1 MTKFLASGISKFGV
15 IFVALMILQSAC
27 FAQNVGGTN
36 ASVPA
41 QPAATGSQPA
51 PVPAEVLKELDAM
64 KARIAELEALVKS
77 MKAQDA
83 ASAAPLVN
91 GMPAAL
97 DSGATAA
104 AGQPSMNSATTTSAI
119 PPAGS
124 PASVSSTLSV
134 QAAADK
140 KPAQADPFTF
150 ADFTWLNGNS
160 RTHDSPL
167 ATKFFTPEFRA
178 DVSYIYDFHHPQD
191 HTLVGT
197 TESGRTGEISLQQLG
212 VGGDFNVGNVRGRL
226 MTQFGLYST
235 MTPRNDATST
245 GVGQWNLDGA
255 YRYLSEAYGGYH
267 FNALHGI
274 NVDAGIFMSYIGLFS
289 YYNFDNWA
297 YQPSYVSSNTPW
309 FFTGVRT
316 QIFLSE
322 KLKIEPWFINGW
334 QTYGKPNG
342 RPGIG
347 GQIKWAPNGWLT
359 IISNNY
365 GVGSDDV
372 GFPTRRRIHTDD
384 SIEVKYY
391 DNKENFFDKAA
402 FTVTFDLGCEY
413 GGGVSCY
420 GNHAGGPKQSFV
432 GGMFYNRVWFHHDLF
447 ALTIGGGA
455 MNNPGRYLTLL
466 PPINGA
472 TEFSGTPYFTQ
483 NPGDKFKAWDA
494 TVTFDYMPKDY
505 ITFRW
510 EVDRRAS
517 SVPYFA
523 GPGGV
528 TPTCP
533 TAPTVLNICGTPG
546 SVVPGFTPDL
556 RSSETRIN
564 MALLVKF

>member
-1 MTKFLASGISKFGV
+1 MTKFLARCGSGLMF
-15 IFVALMILQSAC
+15 IFVALLILQSAC
-27 FAQNVGGTN
+27 FAQNSGGTT
-36 ASVPA
+36 ASVPV
-41 QPAATGSQPA
+41 QPTTNGSQPTAA
-51 PVPAEVLKELDAM
+51 PVPADVLKELEAM
-64 KARIAELEALVKS
+64 KARIAELEAQLKT
-77 MKAQDA
+77 MKATDT
-83 ASAAPLVN
+83 ASPPASSN
-91 GMPAAL
+91 GVSTPPQV
-97 DSGATAA
+97 SATAA
-104 AGQPSMNSATTTSAI
+104 ADQPPISSTTASAASSTSA
-119 PPAGS
+119 AL
-124 PASVSSTLSV
+124 STQST
-134 QAAADK
+134 ADK
-140 KPAQADPFTF
+140 KPAQADPFSF

-178 DVSYIYDFHHPQD
+178 DVSYIYDFNHPQD

-212 VGGDFNVGNVRGRL
+212 IGGDFNVGNVRGRL

-235 MTPRNDATST
+235 MTPRNDATSN
-245 GVGQWNLDGA
+245 GVGQWDLGDA

-316 QIFLSE
+316 QIYLSE
-322 KLKIEPWFINGW
+322 KLKVEPWFINGW

-384 SIEVKYY
+384 SLEVKYY
-391 DNKENFFDKAA
+391 DNKEHFFDKAA
-402 FTVTFDLGCEY
+402 FTATFDLGCEY

-432 GGMFYNRVWFHHDLF
+432 GGMFYNRVWFDKDLF

-483 NPGDKFKAWDA
+483 NPGDQFKAWDA

-523 GPGGV
+523 GSGGV

-533 TAPTVLNICGTPG
+533 TPPTVLNICGTPG

>member
-1 MTKFLASGISKFGV
+1 MTKSLVRCSSRLIFT
-15 IFVALMILQSAC
+15 FVALIILQGAC
-27 FAQNVGGTN
+27 FAQNSGGTT
-36 ASVPA
+36 ASVPV
-41 QPAATGSQPA
+41 QPTTNGSQPTAA
-51 PVPAEVLKELDAM
+51 PVPADVLKELEAM
-64 KARIAELEALVKS
+64 KARIAELEAQLKT
-77 MKAQDA
+77 MKATDT
-83 ASAAPLVN
+83 ASASASANVVATSPQVS
-91 GMPAAL
+91 AL
-97 DSGATAA
+97 AA
-104 AGQPSMNSATTTSAI
+104 ADQP
-119 PPAGS
+119 
-124 PASVSSTLSV
+124 SVSSTTVNSAPSTSATLST
-134 QAAADK
+134 QSAADK
-140 KPAQADPFTF
+140 KPAQPDPFSF

-178 DVSYIYDFHHPQD
+178 DVSYIYDFNHPQD

-212 VGGDFNVGNVRGRL
+212 IGGDFNVGNVRGRL

-235 MTPRNDATST
+235 MTPRNDATSN
-245 GVGQWNLDGA
+245 GVGQWDLGDA

-316 QIFLSE
+316 QIYLSE
-322 KLKIEPWFINGW
+322 KLKVEPWFINGW

-347 GQIKWAPNGWLT
+347 GQIKWAPNGWMT

-384 SIEVKYY
+384 SLEVKYY
-391 DNKENFFDKAA
+391 DNKEHFFDKAA
-402 FTVTFDLGCEY
+402 FTATFDLGCEY

-432 GGMFYNRVWFHHDLF
+432 GGMFYNRVWFDRDLF

-483 NPGDKFKAWDA
+483 NPGDQFKAWDA

-533 TAPTVLNICGTPG
+533 TPPTVLNICGTPG

>member
-1 MTKFLASGISKFGV
+1 MTKFLVGCSSRLMV
-15 IFVALMILQSAC
+15 TFVALMILQSAC
-27 FAQNVGGTN
+27 FAQNSSGTT
-36 ASVPA
+36 ASVPV
-41 QPAATGSQPA
+41 QPATNGSQPSA
-51 PVPAEVLKELDAM
+51 VPAPADVLKELEAM
-64 KARIAELEALVKS
+64 KARIAELEAQLKT
-77 MKAQDA
+77 MKATDT
-83 ASAAPLVN
+83 ASAPASANGRPTAPQV
-91 GMPAAL
+91 GV
-97 DSGATAA
+97 AA
-104 AGQPSMNSATTTSAI
+104 AADQPA
-119 PPAGS
+119 
-124 PASVSSTLSV
+124 VSSTTASSASSTSATLST
-134 QAAADK
+134 QSAADT
-140 KPAQADPFTF
+140 KPAQPDPFSF

-178 DVSYIYDFHHPQD
+178 DVSYIYDFNHPQD

-212 VGGDFNVGNVRGRL
+212 IGGDFNVGNVRGRL

-235 MTPRNDATST
+235 MTPRNDATSN
-245 GVGQWNLDGA
+245 GVGQWDLGDA

-316 QIFLSE
+316 QIYLSE

-347 GQIKWAPNGWLT
+347 GQIKWAPNGWMT

-384 SIEVKYY
+384 SLEVKYY
-391 DNKENFFDKAA
+391 DNKEHLFDKAA
-402 FTVTFDLGCEY
+402 FTATFDMGCEY

-420 GNHAGGPKQSFV
+420 GDHAGGPKQSFV
-432 GGMFYNRVWFHHDLF
+432 GGMFYNRVWFHNDLF
-447 ALTIGGGA
+447 ALTVGGGA

-523 GPGGV
+523 GAGGV

-533 TAPTVLNICGTPG
+533 TAPLVLNICGAPG

>member
-1 MTKFLASGISKFGV
+1 MTKFLVSFSSRMMIGFIS
-15 IFVALMILQSAC
+15 IMLLQSAC
-27 FAQNVGGTN
+27 FAQNGGTT
-36 ASVPA
+36 APA
-41 QPAATGSQPA
+41 QPTTGTQPSAA
-51 PVPAEVLKELDAM
+51 PVPAEVLKELEAM
-64 KARIAELEALVKS
+64 KARIAELEAQLKS
-77 MKAQDA
+77 MKAVETA
-83 ASAAPLVN
+83 GTPVSVN
-91 GMPAAL
+91 GVPPQPEAAVATSANQPAA
-97 DSGATAA
+97 
-104 AGQPSMNSATTTSAI
+104 NSATPVSATI
-119 PPAGS
+119 
-124 PASVSSTLSV
+124 ST
-134 QAAADK
+134 QAAAD

-167 ATKFFTPEFRA
+167 ATKYFTPEFRA

-197 TESGRTGEISLQQLG
+197 TESGRTGEVQVQQLG
-212 VGGDFNVGNVRGRL
+212 IGGDFNVGNVRGRL
-226 MTQFGLYST
+226 MTQFGMYST
-235 MTPRNDATST
+235 MTPRNDASP
-245 GVGQWNLDGA
+245 GVGQWDLSDA

-274 NVDAGIFMSYIGLFS
+274 NVDAGIFMSYVGLFS
-289 YYNFDNWA
+289 YYNFDNWS

-316 QIFLSE
+316 QIYLSE

-347 GQIKWAPNGWLT
+347 GQIKWAPNGWMT

-384 SIEVKYY
+384 SLEVKYY
-391 DNKENFFDKAA
+391 DNKEHFFDKAA
-402 FTVTFDLGCEY
+402 FTMTFDLGCEY

-432 GGMFYNRVWFHHDLF
+432 GGMFYNRVWFDKDQF

-483 NPGDKFKAWDA
+483 NPGDQFKAWDA
-494 TVTFDYMPKDY
+494 SVTFDWMPKDY
-505 ITFRW
+505 ITFLW

-533 TAPTVLNICGTPG
+533 SAPTVLNICGTPG

-564 MALLVKF
+564 MAILVKF

>member
-1 MTKFLASGISKFGV
+1 MTRFRSGTIGMAIGLLAT
-15 IFVALMILQSAC
+15 LMLWQVPTS
-27 FAQNVGGTN
+27 AQNNTQPN
-36 ASVPA
+36 NSQAQSTPHDDKTAATPPA
-41 QPAATGSQPA
+41 GSPGKTDPAAKGPTRASNSEIL
-51 PVPAEVLKELDAM
+51 AELERM
-64 KARIAELEALVKS
+64 RARIAELEAELKQQSGDTPSVT
-77 MKAQDA
+77 AV
-83 ASAAPLVN
+83 ASNAAPPTPV
-91 GMPAAL
+91 PVA
-97 DSGATAA
+97 
-104 AGQPSMNSATTTSAI
+104 QPSTPIALQTPETKTA
-119 PPAGS
+119 
-124 PASVSSTLSV
+124 
-134 QAAADK
+134 
-140 KPAQADPFTF
+140 AQADPFSF
-150 ADFTWLNGNS
+150 ADFTWMNGNS

-191 HTLVGT
+191 HTLIGT
-197 TESGRTGEISLQQLG
+197 TESGRTGEVQVQQLG
-212 VGGDFNVGNVRGRL
+212 IGGDFNVGNVRGRL
-226 MTQFGLYST
+226 MTQFGMYSS
-235 MTPRNDATST
+235 MTPRNDAST
-245 GVGQWNLDGA
+245 GVGQWDLNTA

-274 NVDAGIFMSYIGLFS
+274 NVDAGIFMSYVGLFS

-316 QIFLSE
+316 QIYLSE

-334 QTYGKPNG
+334 QSYGKPNG

-372 GFPTRRRIHTDD
+372 GFPTRRRIHTDN
-384 SIEVKYY
+384 SLEVKYY
-391 DNKENFFDKAA
+391 DKLGNFFDKAA
-402 FTVTFDLGCEY
+402 FTATFDLGCEY
-413 GGGVSCY
+413 GGGVSCT
-420 GNHAGGPKQSFV
+420 GNHTGGPKQSFV
-432 GGMFYNRVWFHHDLF
+432 GGMFYNRVWFDKDVF

-494 TVTFDYMPKDY
+494 SVTFDWMPKDY
-505 ITFRW
+505 VTFRW

-533 TAPTVLNICGTPG
+533 SAPTVLNICGTPG

-564 MALLVKF
+564 MAILVKF